1 MTQVAYCVEQL
12 KKLCAI
18 DSPSGFTERAADYL
32 LEELTAL
39 GYAPKKT
46 RKGGVAVCLGGEAAD
61 QKEPDGLL
69 LMAHVD
75 TLGAVVQSI
84 KGNGLR
90 GGAVHQGKRAAA
102 AFPGGRP
109 SGTEL

>member
-75 TLGAVVQSI
+75 TLGAVQPQM
-84 KGNGLR
+84 R
-90 GGAVHQGKRAAA
+90 
-102 AFPGGRP
+102 
-109 SGTEL
+109 